1 MPQAQLNR
9 RSLLRGALAASTLFG
24 LDALFTAERTDAA
37 AIGPNDKIKVT
48 KMETFVLRNSW
59 VFVKISTDAGIVGWG
74 EMLKDDAKAC
84 AAGALEVG
92 RYLVGQDPNRVVY
105 HWQAI
110 ERGAFYRG
118 GPIKT
123 AILSG
128 IDQALWDIKGKVY
141 GVPVYKLLGGP
152 TRDRIRVYGQVS
164 SVTGVNAMKVA
175 PSAARA
181 AFKYIEGQKFVDEVV
196 ERFKALRE
204 RQGSGVDIAIDFH
217 GAVEPPTASLL
228 IKALE
233 PYQPWFYEEIV
244 QPLNVDIMAE
254 LAKKTSIPL
263 ATGERIFTKWGFREI
278 LEKHAAMILQPDVCY
293 AGGITE
299 LRLIAGMAEAYY
311 APIAPHNPQG
321 PCSLAAS
328 LQIAASIPNF
338 LIQERGDSEH
348 MDILAK
354 PLPPVKNGHRD
365 LPVDPGLGIT
375 IDENKLHALVG
386 EPQEYRTRFDPDDGS
401 VIDW

>member
-1 MPQAQLNR
+1 MKTPQIDR
-9 RSLLRGALAASTLFG
+9 RTLLRGALATGTLLG
-24 LDALFTAERTDAA
+24 LDALFTAERSEAA
-37 AIGPNDKIKVT
+37 AIGPKDNIKVT
-48 KMETFVLRNSW
+48 KIETFVLKNSW
-59 VFVKISTDAGIVGWG
+59 VFVKISTDAGISGWG

-92 RYLVGQDPNRVVY
+92 HYLIGQDPNRVVF

-152 TRDRIRVYGQVS
+152 TRDRIRVYGTVS
-164 SVTGVNAMKVA
+164 SDTGVNAMKVS
-175 PSAARA
+175 PSASRA

-196 ERFKALRE
+196 ERFKALRTK
-204 RQGSGVDIAIDFH
+204 QGSGVDIAIDFH

-278 LEKHAAMILQPDVCY
+278 LEKHAAMILQPDICY

-338 LIQERGDSEH
+338 LIQERGDAEH
-348 MDILAK
+348 MNILAK
-354 PLPPVKNGHRD
+354 PLPPVKNGHRE
-365 LPVDPGLGIT
+365 LPTDPGLGIT
-375 IDENKLHALVG
+375 IDEDKLRGLVG
-386 EPQEYRTRFDPDDGS
+386 EPQEYKTRYDPDDGS